1 MEIGKNVKIKDKDVF
16 KNKKVQNAIMGY
28 AMISPQL
35 IGFFVFT
42 LYPMLWV
49 MSKSFYY
56 YTGVEQTMRWV
67 GFENFLNL
75 FKMDPAY
82 WRAWLTTFEFAII
95 KLPIELPFAIIVAVL
110 LNQKNIRFKGFFR
123 GLYFMPHIISAA
135 IIGLVFSNMFDYFGF
150 INGILMKLGF
160 ISEGIEW
167 FLIVI

>member
-75 FKMDPAY
+75 FKMDPA
-82 WRAWLTTFEFAII
+82 
-95 KLPIELPFAIIVAVL
+95 
-110 LNQKNIRFKGFFR
+110 
-123 GLYFMPHIISAA
+123 
-135 IIGLVFSNMFDYFGF
+135 
-150 INGILMKLGF
+150 
-160 ISEGIEW
+160 
-167 FLIVI
+167 